1 MGFRLTLGLAAEVE
15 DLCNPAREHGLV
27 SMAVAQE
34 SIHANAAHLR
44 VLHPRSACC
53 VLRFGAACSVVL
65 NVMSY
70 TSAFDSTRES
80 ASEMTPDA
88 TSGVDGVLGG
98 RELEPGA
105 ALYLCGP
112 AIVQQKRHRPECG
125 HTVKGARCYRLC
137 AYSLVRQCEAAK
149 VGIRRSTVPPRHGC
163 QHEPAGYA
171 LAANFASGSKRTA
184 GS

>member
-27 SMAVAQE
+27 SMAVAQR
-34 SIHANAAHLR
+34 IHANAAHLR

-53 VLRFGAACSVVL
+53 VLRFGAECSVVV

-70 TSAFDSTRES
+70 DSTRES
-80 ASEMTPDA
+80 ASEMTPAA
-88 TSGVDGVLGG
+88 TSSVDGVLGG

-112 AIVQQKRHRPECG
+112 AI
-125 HTVKGARCYRLC
+125 A
-137 AYSLVRQCEAAK
+137 
-149 VGIRRSTVPPRHGC
+149 
-163 QHEPAGYA
+163 QHEI
-171 LAANFASGSKRTA
+171 
-184 GS
+184 